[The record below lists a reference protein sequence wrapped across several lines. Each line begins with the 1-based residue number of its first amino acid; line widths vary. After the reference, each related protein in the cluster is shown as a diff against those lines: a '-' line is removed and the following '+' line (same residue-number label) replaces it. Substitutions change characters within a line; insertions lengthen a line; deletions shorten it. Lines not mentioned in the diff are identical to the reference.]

1 MATGKKEHFMKL
13 RYGIIGTGM
22 IAEHQAKAL
31 GDVENAEVTAVL
43 SRSSRRAQEF
53 AEKFDCRACTETK
66 EFLSEVDAVSICTPA
81 GLHLDSALPVLEAGK
96 HLMVEKPLE
105 INLKRGMQIV
115 EAAEKKGLKLGGI
128 FQSRFYESSRVIKT
142 ALEDGRFGRL
152 VMGDAYVKWFRS
164 QEYYDRTDWKGSFEY
179 DGGGALMNQ
188 AIHAVDLLQWFMGQ
202 VQSVQARCSILGH
215 SGIEVEDTAAAVL
228 EFDSGALGVI
238 EGSTAVYPGFLKRIE
253 ISGTHG
259 TAVLE
264 EEELKTWS
272 FESEIPED
280 MEIRRRCGVKSGSG
294 GGASDP
300 GAISTLGHRLQFEDF
315 TRAVLENGIP
325 FVDGIESLKS
335 VAIIEAI
342 YESGKR
348 GRMVPVERL

>member
-1 MATGKKEHFMKL
+1 MKL

-22 IAEHQAKAL
+22 IAEHQARAL
-31 GDVENAEVTAVL
+31 GDVEDAEVTAVL
-43 SRSSRRAQEF
+43 SRSSLRARDF
-53 AEKFDCRACTETK
+53 AEKFDCRACTEMS
-66 EFLSEVDAVSICTPA
+66 EFLTEVDAVSICTPA
-81 GLHLDSALPVLEAGK
+81 GLHLESALPALEAGK

-105 INLKRGMQIV
+105 ISLKRGMQIV
-115 EAAEKKGLKLGGI
+115 EAAEKKNLKLGGI
-128 FQSRFYESSRVIKT
+128 FQSRFYESSRVIKN
-142 ALEDGRFGRL
+142 ALEEERFGRL
-152 VMGDAYVKWFRS
+152 IMGDAYVKWFRS
-164 QEYYDRTDWKGSFEY
+164 QEYYDRTDWKGTFEY
-179 DGGGALMNQ
+179 DGGGTLMNQ

-202 VQSVQARCSILGH
+202 VRTVQARCSILGH

-228 EFDSGALGVI
+228 EFDNSALGVI

-253 ISGTHG
+253 ISGTQG

-272 FESEIPED
+272 FESERPED
-280 MEIRRRCGVKSGSG
+280 PEIRERCGVQSGSG

-315 TRAVLENGIP
+315 TRAVLEDGEP
-325 FVDGIESLKS
+325 FIGGIESLKS

-342 YESGKR
+342 YASGKS